1 MCCFCLIR
9 HIGFLSKLICKHG
22 IILAMQSTKPGLA
35 NHSAIE
41 VIVPQPWRTIGKVFN
56 VILLFSCFGC
66 VWLAFIAPEP
76 HSDGMGLAVWVSF
89 ISAIIVCC
97 HTLPVFLNKYPAWLV
112 RLVGEKYLNKFILD
126 CKNHLGENRAEKAHL
141 LMPQGWLDD
150 KKVFWIVFIVSAF
163 VLGLLAGLG
172 WL

>member
-1 MCCFCLIR
+1 
-9 HIGFLSKLICKHG
+9 
-22 IILAMQSTKPGLA
+22 MQSTKPGLA

-41 VIVPQPWRTIGKVFN
+41 VIVPQPWRTIGKIFN
-56 VILLFSCFGC
+56 MLLLFSCFGGS
-66 VWLAFIAPEP
+66 WMAFISSEP
-76 HSDGMGLAVWVSF
+76 PSDDILIATWFSLILWPVFLCYS
-89 ISAIIVCC
+89 
-97 HTLPVFLNKYPAWLV
+97 LPVFLNKYPAWLV
-112 RLVGEKYLNKFILD
+112 RLVGAKYLNNLIAD
-126 CKNHLGENRAEKAHL
+126 CRKRLGENRTEKAHL